1 MHLQHETEMQ
11 MLEEEIEKMGQP
23 AVKFSSGL
31 LNKKY
36 KLKYLIKAKNY
47 SKAKELQE
55 DIFIQEQKETH
66 IAERNFL
73 KSIDKLR
80 ENKQKKHVSE
90 YEAVKARLEKSINS
104 KLKQRMTE
112 YEQLLLRIQNCHND
126 MMNRQSVEF
135 GKIQSIHAKLLAKY
149 SLNIDDIANR
159 YEHIE
164 EEDPEMIHEEEEY
177 ENVNDT
183 KEHYAQMQKGNFSKH
198 LESSSQGEM
207 KIVEENFEEESSLT
221 NGRQFNQSGK
231 MMIDSNLEEN
241 KTQGNINGYWK
252 KDHIED
258 FAENEISNGTGVNQL
273 NETLEQTNGFNN
285 FQKIESNQSHQS
297 NKSSKRS
304 RSNNKSS
311 RSQSRNSRS
320 SSSSSSGG
328 SSSSSSSSSSGSDSD

>member
-11 MLEEEIEKMGQP
+11 MLEEDIEKMGQP

-36 KLKYLIKAKNY
+36 KLKFLVKAKKY
-47 SKAKELQE
+47 SQAKELQV
-55 DIFIQEQKETH
+55 DIKIQEKEETE
-66 IAERNFL
+66 IARENFL

-126 MMNRQSVEF
+126 MMNKQSVEF

-149 SLNIDDIANR
+149 SLNIDDIAHR

-164 EEDPEMIHEEEEY
+164 EEDPQMIHEEEEY
-177 ENVNDT
+177 EDPRDH
-183 KEHYAQMQKGNFSKH
+183 KEQYAHMQKGNFSKH

-221 NGRQFNQSGK
+221 NGRKFNHSGK
-231 MMIDSNLEEN
+231 QLMEEPEHEEM
-241 KTQGNINGYWK
+241 KTQGQINGYWK
-252 KDHIED
+252 NDHIED
-258 FAENEISNGTGVNQL
+258 FAENEMSNGTGTNHV

-285 FQKIESNQSHQS
+285 FQKIESNQESK
-297 NKSSKRS
+297 NSSKSRNSSQSRSRGSS
-304 RSNNKSS
+304 RSN
-311 RSQSRNSRS
+311 

-328 SSSSSSSSSSGSDSD
+328 SSSSSSSSSDSDSD

>member
-1 MHLQHETEMQ
+1 

-23 AVKFSSGL
+23 TVKFSSGL

-36 KLKYLIKAKNY
+36 KLKFLVKAKNY

-55 DIFIQEQKETH
+55 EIFIQEQQETH
-66 IAERNFL
+66 IAEENFL

-80 ENKQKKHVSE
+80 EKKQKKHISE

-126 MMNRQSVEF
+126 MMNKQSVEF
-135 GKIQSIHAKLLAKY
+135 GKIQSTHAKLLAKY

-159 YEHIE
+159 YEHIQ
-164 EEDPEMIHEEEEY
+164 EEDPQMIHEVEEY
-177 ENVNDT
+177 EDEMQA
-183 KEHYAQMQKGNFSKH
+183 KEQYVRMQKGNFSKH

-221 NGRQFNQSGK
+221 NGRNFDQSGNQI
-231 MMIDSNLEEN
+231 MPNNDNEEM
-241 KTQGNINGYWK
+241 KTQGQINGYWK

-258 FAENEISNGTGVNQL
+258 FAENEISAGTGVNQM
-273 NETLEQTNGFNN
+273 NDTLEQTNGFNN
-285 FQKIESNQSHQS
+285 FQKIESNQESSQS
-297 NKSSKRS
+297 
-304 RSNNKSS
+304 SNNSGKSS
-311 RSQSRNSRS
+311 RSQSRS
-320 SSSSSSGG
+320 SNSSSSSGG
-328 SSSSSSSSSSGSDSD
+328 SSSSSSSSSGSDSD